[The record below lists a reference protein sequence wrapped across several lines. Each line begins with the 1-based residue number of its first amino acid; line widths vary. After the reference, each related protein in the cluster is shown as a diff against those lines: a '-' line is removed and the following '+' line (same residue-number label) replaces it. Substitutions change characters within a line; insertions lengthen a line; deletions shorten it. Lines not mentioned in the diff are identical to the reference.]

1 MSSYIYSNTHNRDM
15 SIYAPTEET
24 SQAALRKRAERGT
37 LRALYRG
44 LYTDELDRPEEEI
57 VRENILAIAAVLLP
71 EYQLSHRS
79 AAVRG
84 LVGDLL
90 FMSGPG
96 KPGRHIDLPGARIV
110 RLPEL
115 SAPESDRIPAPTG
128 VIRGTNGPSE
138 EPYLRISTPLQTI
151 FECLGRTRTYP
162 EKALPDERIAEL
174 ISRLTEM
181 DRRRAERFAV
191 RNGLRREYLRY
202 QQLSFGIAEA
212 ETIHLAEPEATE
224 LYYYGWR
231 VGRLV
236 YLGAAEYQFTY
247 DDAWPTQLSEQLPL
261 RHGRVSYEGRRM
273 PAFFENCLPEGW
285 TESVVL
291 ASNKLSREDLFGLL
305 STTRKYLS
313 NLTLRPLGIPDADLA
328 YDALEV
334 RLDDLSRTSPGTVR
348 LVEAIGGEPADPVL
362 WRKTRV
368 DGPMRLSGVQA
379 KLPVSLT
386 TSSAA
391 PTVRLG
397 DLRNPCTHIL
407 KVPAHEHAGLIENE
421 WVTMEVARQIDLP
434 VARVVMV
441 EFELE
446 TTYRGRSLLVER
458 YDIPTRADLDHGG
471 TQLRLGLQE
480 DACSLL
486 LLRRDEKY
494 ATSHERIATA
504 LLDAGLSPEVGADG
518 MWRYLQLVLFS
529 WMMGNGDLHAKNI
542 SILRRFRSGRP
553 GEPPVLEHVELTPFY
568 DLVNTR
574 LHIPDDEFALP
585 LEGRRNSLS
594 LRHFQRL
601 AARWDTSRDAVRRE
615 TERMAEGIS
624 RVLPAI
630 LGESGLSGD
639 LRERYHAIVR
649 SNLRSLLGA

>member
-1 MSSYIYSNTHNRDM
+1 MA
-15 SIYAPTEET
+15 IYAPTEET

-44 LYTDELDRPEEEI
+44 LYTDELDRPAEEI
-57 VRENILAIAAVLLP
+57 VHENILAIAAVLVP
-71 EYQLSHRS
+71 DYQLSHRS

-115 SAPESDRIPAPTG
+115 PAPEYDRIPAPTG
-128 VIRGTNGPSE
+128 VIHGTEGPGE
-138 EPYLRISTPLQTI
+138 EPYIRISTPLQII
-151 FECLGRTRTYP
+151 FECLGRTRGYP
-162 EKALPDERIAEL
+162 EKALPDEQIAEL
-174 ISRLTEM
+174 ISRLSKT
-181 DRRRAERFAV
+181 DRQRAERFAV

-212 ETIHLAEPEATE
+212 ETIRLAEPEATE

-236 YLGAAEYQFTY
+236 YIGAGEYQFTY
-247 DDAWPTQLSEQLPL
+247 DEAWPTQLSDQLPL
-261 RHGRVSYEGRRM
+261 RHGGVSYEGRRM
-273 PAFFENCLPEGW
+273 PSFFENCLPEGW

-291 ASNKLSREDLFGLL
+291 ASNKLSRDDLFGLL
-305 STTRKYLS
+305 CTTRKYLS
-313 NLTLRPLGIPDADLA
+313 NLTLRPLGIPDADLV

-334 RLDDLSRTSPGTVR
+334 KLDNLPRTAPGTVR
-348 LVEAIGGEPADPVL
+348 LVEAIGEEPADPML
-362 WRKTRV
+362 WRKTRA
-368 DGPMRLSGVQA
+368 DGPLRLSGVQA

-386 TSSAA
+386 AGGAA

-407 KVPAHEHAGLIENE
+407 KVQAHEHPGLIENE
-421 WVTMEVARQIDLP
+421 WATMELARRIGLP
-434 VARVVMV
+434 VAPVVMV
-441 EFELE
+441 EFEPE
-446 TTYRGRSLLVER
+446 TRYRGRSLLVER
-458 YDIPTRADLDHGG
+458 YDIPARAALDKGG

-494 ATSHERIATA
+494 ATSHERIAAA
-504 LLDAGLSPEVGADG
+504 LLDAGLSPEVGGDG
-518 MWRYLQLVLFS
+518 MWRYLQVVLYS
-529 WMMGNGDLHAKNI
+529 WIVGNGDLHAKNV
-542 SILRRFRSGRP
+542 SVLRRFHPGRP
-553 GEPPVLEHVELTPFY
+553 GEPPVPERVELTPFY

-574 LHIPDDEFALP
+574 LHIPDDDFALP
-585 LEGRRNSLS
+585 LEGRRNNLS

-601 AARWDTSRDAVRRE
+601 AARWDTPKEAVRRE
-615 TERMAEGIS
+615 AERMTKEIKDA
-624 RVLPAI
+624 LPEI
-630 LGESGLSGD
+630 LDETGLPGE
-639 LRERYHAIVR
+639 LRERYFGIVR
-649 SNLRSLLGA
+649 DTVRSLLGD